1 MRNKITSLNSKVTAI
16 FSTLLFVCLDV
27 SLPVFF
33 KWGSL
38 GKLSP
43 TNTLRNS
50 LYIMNSVY
58 LDGIRY
64 RSSLCKLKKSHLKS
78 ISVLLFKGIYR
89 KGTLTSY
96 FVFSPHSQ
104 YAGGM

>member
-1 MRNKITSLNSKVTAI
+1 MRNKIASLNSKVTTI
-16 FSTLLFVCLDV
+16 FSTLFVYLDV

-33 KWGSL
+33 KWSSL
-38 GKLSP
+38 RKLSP
-43 TNTLRNS
+43 TNNLRNS

-64 RSSLCKLKKSHLKS
+64 ISSLCKLKKSHLKS

-89 KGTLTSY
+89 KGTLMS